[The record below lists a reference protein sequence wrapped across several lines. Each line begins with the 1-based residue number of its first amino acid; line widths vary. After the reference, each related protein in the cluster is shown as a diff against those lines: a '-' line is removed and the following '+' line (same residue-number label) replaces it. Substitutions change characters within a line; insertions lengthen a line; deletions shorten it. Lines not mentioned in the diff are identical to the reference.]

1 MSAKIGYIERALAF
15 RFERQGGFA
24 RHFEGVGSPPDDLD
38 IWFKNAQVYEELS
51 CERAPRESER
61 IALLTMIEAIRFD
74 AMVPPPPGEPYEF
87 DVSAYGFAEDV
98 LAYRSRVIEVV
109 LRQEAASPS
118 FYEPLAPE

>member
-1 MSAKIGYIERALAF
+1 VQRSDISSGRLRSVSNGRVASRDISKALA
-15 RFERQGGFA
+15 A
-24 RHFEGVGSPPDDLD
+24 LH